1 MRICC
6 CDSEESRSSAM
17 AATLLKCYGQDEMK
31 IWENPKYH
39 PNTLV
44 YKTLCQA
51 FDIYVSDV
59 ELNSLVH
66 VNNQAFR
73 KAIKGE

>member
-1 MRICC
+1 
-6 CDSEESRSSAM
+6 M
-17 AATLLKCYGQDEMK
+17 AAAILKFYGQDDIK
-31 IWENPKYH
+31 IWKNPKYH

-44 YKTLCQA
+44 YKILCQA